1 MPTETERE
9 FTARGKEG
17 RKFPWGKDEAAPE
30 HANYDQ
36 SQINRP
42 TAVGTYSLGTTPEG
56 ISDLAGNVCYRRK
69 DTCFFGNSSILFR
82 MISES
87 RKSESLFELA
97 KILGQQ
103 NDFPEIV
110 RLISST
116 ATALFNAEVASIM
129 MINPST
135 QETLKTIFKGGK
147 EIAAAPYQYVQNVV
161 VGWAMKHGRA
171 FLSTNLQTDA
181 RFDTEAFA
189 GEAVRAAMCVPF
201 VSQSRAIGYLLVLSE
216 SSVTAFDETSLQ
228 LLENLAAIGTPFL
241 SNVQRIQ
248 EYFNAPLPEVALR
261 GQFEPLGLIGKSK
274 SFIELLRA
282 VEAASRCDVRV
293 LLEGQSGTGKER
305 VARAIHALSGRKK
318 FPFVAIDCGAIPEH
332 LIESELFGHARGA
345 FTGANYE
352 RKGLIVEAHQGT
364 LFMDEMANL
373 PVEMQAK
380 LLRVLQEGEVRPV
393 GSNKSRSVDVRI
405 IAAASVSLRK
415 LVEQKSFRED
425 LFYRLHVFPIYLPTL
440 NERREDIPLLANH
453 FLKRFAGEQKKQTAS
468 FQTALLNFMQ
478 QRQWPGNIRE
488 LENFVERL
496 VTLAAPEMAGLNQK
510 ILPAEFQK
518 EFKKTAPAAPVS
530 PPRQSLQESVNAL
543 EAQLIQQALIEN
555 DWNQSQAARALGV
568 SEYTIR
574 YKMEKLEITKPEGV

>member
-1 MPTETERE
+1 MSQNFHMTTE
-9 FTARGKEG
+9 
-17 RKFPWGKDEAAPE
+17 FPKSAA
-30 HANYDQ
+30 
-36 SQINRP
+36 
-42 TAVGTYSLGTTPEG
+42 
-56 ISDLAGNVCYRRK
+56 
-69 DTCFFGNSSILFR
+69 LFD
-82 MISES
+82 
-87 RKSESLFELA
+87 LA

-103 NDFPEIV
+103 NDFQEIV

-116 ATALFNAEVASIM
+116 ATTLFNAEVASIM

-135 QETLKTIFKGGK
+135 QETIKTIFKGGK

-161 VGWAMKHGRA
+161 VGWSMKHQRTFFSA
-171 FLSTNLQTDA
+171 DLQTDA

-201 VSQSRAIGYLLVLSE
+201 MSQGRALGYMLVLSE
-216 SSVTAFDETSLQ
+216 NEAAAFDETALH
-228 LLENLAAIGTPFL
+228 LLENLAAVCTPFL

-248 EYFNAPLPEVALR
+248 EYFNAPLPEVALL

-274 SFIELLRA
+274 PFIELLRA

-305 VARAIHALSGRKK
+305 VARAIHEFSARKK

-393 GSNKSRSVDVRI
+393 GSNKSREVDVRI

-415 LVEQKSFRED
+415 LVEHQKFRED

-440 NERREDIPLLANH
+440 NERRDDIPLLANH
-453 FLKRFAGEQKKQTAS
+453 FLKKFADEQKKPVES
-468 FQTALLNFMQ
+468 FENSLLNFLQ
-478 QRQWPGNIRE
+478 QRQWSGNVRE

-496 VTLAAPEMAGLNQK
+496 VTLAAPEAVVLTTK
-510 ILPAEFQK
+510 TIPAEFQA
-518 EFKKTAPAAPVS
+518 ELQSAAVFEDDAS
-530 PPRQSLQESVNAL
+530 RKSLQEKVNDF
-543 EAQLIQQALIEN
+543 EAQLIRQALEESQ
-555 DWNQSQAARALGV
+555 WNQSQAARLLGTA
-568 SEYTIR
+568 EYTIR
-574 YKMEKLEITKPEGV
+574 YKMEKLGIVKPAQKRSS